1 MVVHLARARERTQI
15 HYRKGTG
22 HTDLLAFAAFS
33 IVDSDSVFLPLGALP
48 ERRISIRYLRVRA
61 EFVFKK

>member
-48 ERRISIRYLRVRA
+48 ERILNLDSLFAR
-61 EFVFKK
+61 KG